1 MLDFGDRGTDILQI
15 GAGVEDVWLER
26 MGRRGDE
33 LKISVNDGANV
44 GTISV
49 GRQFNPYTT
58 IAAVEE
64 IHFGFDG
71 TTAQD
76 VATIGNGMHGGDIKV
91 LKDGEEHFHLHG
103 DSGSVIYM
111 NQNEVGGTVKITW
124 RDSYTALSETSDPAN
139 SMYFDQIGLEI
150 DYGTHEDE
158 FFIELETDVNGDY
171 VAGGT
176 GALHSLLSK
185 SGISVDTAGGY
196 GVNVGSSVNSDGYTE
211 YQFTDADSGALLFA
225 LETIDA
231 SKLWC
236 LIKEMSFNI
245 TVIF

>member
-1 MLDFGDRGTDILQI
+1 MLDFGNTGTDILQI
-15 GAGVEDVWLER
+15 GASSENVWFER
-26 MGRRGDE
+26 LGRRGDE
-33 LKISVNDGANV
+33 LKITVNDGTHM

-49 GRQFNPYTT
+49 GRQYNPYSSMQ
-58 IAAVEE
+58 AVEQ

-76 VATIGNGMHGGDIKV
+76 IATIGNGMHGGDIKV

-111 NQNEVGGTVKITW
+111 NQNEGAATVSISW
-124 RDSYTALSETSDPAN
+124 RDTWSDTWDASNP
-139 SMYFDQIGLEI
+139 MYFDNIGLEI
-150 DYGTHEDE
+150 DYDGNDYEDE
-158 FFIELETDVNGDY
+158 FFIELETDANGDY

-185 SGISVDTAGGY
+185 SGI
-196 GVNVGSSVNSDGYTE
+196 NVVHQDGNQGINVESSVNSEGYTE

-225 LETIDA
+225 LETINAA
-231 SKLWC
+231 SWGA
-236 LIKEMSFNI
+236 
-245 TVIF
+245 